1 MEERQPLDRAGIE
14 EAFRFVGQY
23 LLDRKAFGEIAIY
36 GGSAILFQF
45 DWRKTSVDVDARVIS
60 AGNHTLVVEAVHEAA
75 RRFDLPRSWLNES
88 VTMYARR
95 GEQERDRV
103 LVGLYPSTER
113 FGLRVTAAKPSYI
126 LAMKLK
132 ALERTTADDRDYED
146 AVKLAL
152 ACGVTTVDGLRELF
166 RSFFSDEELS
176 LRTELRLPEVAKA
189 IQEKLR

>member
-1 MEERQPLDRAGIE
+1 MEERPLDRARIE
-14 EAFRFVGQY
+14 EAFRFMGQY

-75 RRFDLPRSWLNES
+75 RRLDLPRSWLNES

-95 GEQERDRV
+95 GEQEGDRV
-103 LVGLYPSTER
+103 LVGLYPSAER
-113 FGLRVTAAKPSYI
+113 FGLRVTAANPSYI

-132 ALERTTADDRDYED
+132 ALERTTVDDRDYDD

-152 ACGVTTVDGLRELF
+152 ACGVTTVDGLRELI
-166 RSFFSDEELS
+166 RNFFSDEELS